1 MQRNTTQRRSRGAGL
16 GLAALA
22 LAGLSTGCASQDA
35 LRQALT
41 ERDMQIRQ
49 LRDERA
55 GLKEQLNLVSLDR
68 DQLDS
73 QLAAARSQMAAR
85 VAPPIQ
91 VDEAAATRMFP
102 DLEEQ
107 GIEVSRRGDSI
118 VLSIPASVS
127 FGSGKAS
134 LSKQGRTALQA
145 VARRLKRDFPDESRF
160 FVEGHTDAD
169 PIKRSPFS
177 SNRELS
183 LARALAVHEFLVSE
197 EGIADSRFV
206 VVGHGQ
212 YSPRT
217 SAKTADAKAKNRRVE
232 IVVRTD

>member
-1 MQRNTTQRRSRGAGL
+1 MQRNTTQTRSRRAGL

-85 VAPPIQ
+85 VAQPIQ

>member
-1 MQRNTTQRRSRGAGL
+1 
-16 GLAALA
+16 
-22 LAGLSTGCASQDA
+22 
-35 LRQALT
+35 
-41 ERDMQIRQ
+41 MQIRQ

-85 VAPPIQ
+85 VAQPIQ